1 MLLGFE
7 PAENGGGI
15 ALVEATGA
23 LTTMEE
29 RGTAVGF
36 CDAKVKVGVGP
47 VGVGNKEVER
57 LALEPLEPEATGLEL
72 AAGALPLDEDETA
85 EEAAATT

>member
-7 PAENGGGI
+7 PGEKAGGNPLLG
-15 ALVEATGA
+15 AAGA

-47 VGVGNKEVER
+47 VGVGSKEVER

-72 AAGALPLDEDETA
+72 AAGVLPRDEDETV
-85 EEAAATT
+85 EEAEA